1 MASDASTQWW
11 RDSAAHFGFTV
22 MDKTV
27 KNQEDWDWLLASGR
41 KDFQRA
47 LALTGMRTGEGLV
60 CLEIGCG
67 AGRLTFALADAF
79 GFVLGMD
86 VSQLLL
92 ARAADRKSTRLNS

>member
-27 KNQEDWDWLLASGR
+27 KNQEDWDRLLASGR

-47 LALTGMRTGEGLV
+47 LALTGSADGTAQLWSVPDGVGL
-60 CLEIGCG
+60 GG
-67 AGRLTFALADAF
+67 AFSHGRPVYAVAFASNGGSDSLRN
-79 GFVLGMD
+79 FV
-86 VSQLLL
+86 
-92 ARAADRKSTRLNS
+92 